1 MQSVRRLGSLL
12 LLLLGAATVVFFLIH
27 LIPGDPAAAM
37 LGEGAAPAD
46 VAALR
51 SALGLDR
58 PRPVQYASW
67 LKGLAH
73 GDLGASI
80 LTRRKVAEE
89 IARAVPAT
97 AVLAVASFAAALL
110 FAVPAGL
117 LAAYHR
123 GKAADDVLRV
133 ASLVGVSTPN
143 YVSAPILV
151 LIFSVGLGL
160 LPVSGRDAPGALV
173 LPAATMGLALA
184 ALLSRMIRASVAE
197 ELARPY
203 VVAARARGETRW
215 HATLR
220 HAARNALP
228 PVLVVAGL
236 QFGSLLTG
244 AVVTETIFSWPGVGR
259 DVLARLF
266 HGASV
271 SLGVAGAAV
280 ALSAVFGSSLGL
292 LAGERGGLFD
302 AALGRLVD
310 LVLAFPGLLLAV
322 ALAAVL
328 GPSAKNTVVAL
339 SVVGWVPYARLAR
352 AEARR
357 VSTLDFV
364 AAARAA
370 GARPRPI
377 LARHPFPNVA
387 APLVVQATLP
397 PPRAILSA
405 SVLSF

>member
-1 MQSVRRLGSLL
+1 MRSVRRLGSLL

-51 SALGLDR
+51 TALGLDK
-58 PRPVQYASW
+58 PLPVQYAAW

-80 LTRRKVAEE
+80 LTRRKVAQE

-110 FAVPAGL
+110 VAVPAGL

-259 DVLARLF
+259 LLVQSIQRRDYPIVQGCVLFIATTYVLVNALVDVLA
-266 HGASV
+266 
-271 SLGVAGAAV
+271 
-280 ALSAVFGSSLGL
+280 
-292 LAGERGGLFD
+292 
-302 AALGRLVD
+302 
-310 LVLAFPGLLLAV
+310 
-322 ALAAVL
+322 
-328 GPSAKNTVVAL
+328 
-339 SVVGWVPYARLAR
+339 ARLDPRSA
-352 AEARR
+352 ARR
-357 VSTLDFV
+357 VD
-364 AAARAA
+364 A
-370 GARPRPI
+370 
-377 LARHPFPNVA
+377 
-387 APLVVQATLP
+387 
-397 PPRAILSA
+397 
-405 SVLSF
+405 

>member
-58 PRPVQYASW
+58 PLPVQYASW

-259 DVLARLF
+259 LLVQSIQRRDYPIVQGCVLFIAATYVLVNALVDVLA
-266 HGASV
+266 
-271 SLGVAGAAV
+271 
-280 ALSAVFGSSLGL
+280 
-292 LAGERGGLFD
+292 
-302 AALGRLVD
+302 
-310 LVLAFPGLLLAV
+310 
-322 ALAAVL
+322 
-328 GPSAKNTVVAL
+328 
-339 SVVGWVPYARLAR
+339 ARLDPRSA
-352 AEARR
+352 ARR
-357 VSTLDFV
+357 VE
-364 AAARAA
+364 A
-370 GARPRPI
+370 
-377 LARHPFPNVA
+377 
-387 APLVVQATLP
+387 
-397 PPRAILSA
+397 
-405 SVLSF
+405 